1 VTDLQK
7 VGSTVTTVMIFHEV
21 DDVDHWLHSPKREE
35 FFGPLGMTARTFVDP
50 DKTNRVGLIAE
61 VPDMATLRTALASE
75 AAADA
80 MKSDGVRPETIVM
93 LVES

>member
-1 VTDLQK
+1 M
-7 VGSTVTTVMIFHEV
+7 TTVLIFHEV
-21 DDVDHWLHSPKREE
+21 DDVDHWLRSSRREE

-50 DKTNRVGLIAE
+50 AQTHRVGLIVE
-61 VPDMATLRTALASE
+61 VPDLDSLQAALATE

-80 MKSDGVRPETIVM
+80 MKNDGVRPETIVM

>member
-1 VTDLQK
+1 MA
-7 VGSTVTTVMIFHEV
+7 TVLIFHEV
-21 DDVDHWLHSPKREE
+21 DDVERWLASPKREE

-50 DKTNRVGLIAE
+50 GKTNRVGLVAE
-61 VPDMATLRTALASE
+61 VPDLDTLLAALATD

>member
-1 VTDLQK
+1 MA
-7 VGSTVTTVMIFHEV
+7 TVLIFHEV
-21 DDVDHWLHSPKREE
+21 EDVDHWVRSTKREE

-50 DKTNRVGLIAE
+50 TQTNRVGLIAE
-61 VPDMATLRTALASE
+61 VPDLETLQAALATD

-80 MKSDGVRPETIVM
+80 MKFDGVRPETLVM

>member
-1 VTDLQK
+1 MA
-7 VGSTVTTVMIFHEV
+7 TVMIFHEV
-21 DDVDHWLHSPKREE
+21 DDVDHWLQSPRREE

-50 DKTNRVGLIAE
+50 GETNRVGLIAE
-61 VPDMATLRTALASE
+61 VPDMDTLLAALATE

-80 MKSDGVRPETIVM
+80 MKADGVRPETIVM

>member
-1 VTDLQK
+1 M
-7 VGSTVTTVMIFHEV
+7 TTVLIFHEV
-21 DDVDHWLHSPKREE
+21 DDVDHWLRSPKREE

-50 DKTNRVGLIAE
+50 TKTNRVGLIVE
-61 VPDMATLRTALASE
+61 VPDLDTLQAALATD

-80 MKSDGVRPETIVM
+80 MKFDGVRPETIVM